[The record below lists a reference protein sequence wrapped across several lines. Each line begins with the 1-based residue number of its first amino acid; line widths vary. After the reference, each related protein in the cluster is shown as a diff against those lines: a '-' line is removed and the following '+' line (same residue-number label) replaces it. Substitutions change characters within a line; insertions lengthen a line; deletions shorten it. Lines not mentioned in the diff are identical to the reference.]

1 MLKNRKILYVFILS
15 ILLSSCGFKKI
26 DQNTNTVYLQDIDV
40 VGQDRISYVLKN
52 NISLISNENGSKK
65 YDVKVNIIN
74 KKRIKIKDKAGRVKR
89 YSLNFTTN
97 LTLIDLDTQREITRT
112 FLNSADYDVNTS
124 QSKTISSEKSAS
136 NGIVEKISEE
146 IKNFIKLSVENK

>member
-26 DQNTNTVYLQDIDV
+26 DKNTNTIYLQNIDV
-40 VGQDRISYVLKN
+40 VGQDRISYVLRN
-52 NISLISNENGSKK
+52 NISLISDENGSKK

-74 KKRIKIKDKAGRVKR
+74 KKTIKIKDKAGRVKR

-97 LTLIDLDTQREITRT
+97 LTLKDLDTQREITRT

-124 QSKTISSEKSAS
+124 QSKTISNEKSAS